1 MAMTAGGALSELID
15 YDYLL
20 PIRIKVKDGLFK
32 RDLFDGEDIALG
44 GTSTKL
50 ASGQTV
56 GDAIDALK
64 WFDVRR
70 NITGT
75 VGDSSYGL
83 VKIRPSDDGSR
94 CVIIFERERIPR
106 DLDPGYGTALTD
118 DTERDE
124 DDDDASDVT
133 IAATM
138 AMAA

>member
-1 MAMTAGGALSELID
+1 MTAGGALSELID

-32 RDLFDGEDIALG
+32 RDLFDGEDIVLG
-44 GTSTKL
+44 GASTRI

-70 NITGT
+70 N
-75 VGDSSYGL
+75 SSYGL
-83 VKIRPSDDGSR
+83 VKIRPSDDGGR